1 MANQLTFGIG
11 ADVSPALQAMTAVE
25 QRTVVLQQRIQSLQN
40 VIGQTTSVQKLNQ
53 AMTLL
58 GKTQS
63 ELSRVS
69 AQAGNA
75 LSSRL
80 TPGSNE
86 ASQSLLNLSR
96 VAQDAPF
103 GILGIANN
111 INPLVESF
119 GRLKAST
126 GTTGGALKALGGA
139 LAGPG
144 GIGLAIGVASSLL
157 VVFRDKLFGSSK
169 AAKQLKDDV
178 EEFKK
183 SLDSAKA
190 SSISTGLQ
198 LQQFVDIAKNGNL
211 PLEQRNEA
219 LRKANDILGDYG
231 KTLNLTNVATES
243 ATKLVQEYTKGLIA
257 QSLATQYADRIAAL
271 LVKQATAQQDVTK
284 AQIEYNKAQQ
294 ALINRPALSL
304 RDQELGRGQAF
315 IIQRDNALKKLT
327 ESQDIYGQITKEVT
341 DLTKQFNQQAIEST
355 KLLGDIGKKPAKV
368 KIEPYFDEIKGIDL
382 ALKEFEDLIR
392 LRASAGYQNRLKIAM
407 EAFITEPKPTYFQE
421 LQKKTVDKVTE
432 GFLKLKGG
440 KFTELMLPQIDEET
454 EAFGKAF
461 VKLIDDINGAI
472 QNLQVEGLSRLG
484 EAIGAAF
491 SGGDIRGVFQG
502 FIDTISGAITAIG
515 KQMIALGIKAALLK
529 KALSTLFA
537 NPIALVAAGVG
548 LVAVGS
554 AIRGALSKGI
564 EAREKGGPVSGNTPY
579 LVGERGPELFVP
591 SVSGSIVPNN
601 QLSAFN
607 GRPAF
612 AMAGGGG
619 RSIVRGTDILLASAR
634 TQRSIARVNG

>member
-63 ELSRVS
+63 ELSRIS
-69 AQAGNA
+69 SQAGGA

-96 VAQDAPF
+96 IAQDAPF

-271 LVKQATAQQDVTK
+271 LVKQATAQEDVTK

-368 KIEPYFDEIKGIDL
+368 KAQIEFDEFKGLQL
-382 ALKEFEDLIR
+382 ALKQFENVL
-392 LRASAGYQNRLKIAM
+392 LSTRASNQNKLRIA
-407 EAFITEPKPTYFQE
+407 ISGVTIEPKPSFFDQ
-421 LQKKTVDKVTE
+421 LQR
-432 GFLKLKGG
+432 
-440 KFTELMLPQIDEET
+440 ET
-454 EAFGKAF
+454 QNVIQKARPEAFEAPEIKLPFEVSPESLEFGKEL
-461 VKLIDDINGAI
+461 VKGINDINQAI
-472 QNLQVEGLSRLG
+472 EGLQVEGLSKLG
-484 EAIGAAF
+484 EAIGTAF

-502 FIDTISGAITAIG
+502 FIDAVSGAITAIG

-591 SVSGSIVPNN
+591 SVGGSIIPNN